1 MFDCVPSSIQEV
13 YWKFSRNDFKVRL
26 RLYVGERQAEV
37 VQNYQTMGMILSQAF
52 SAKSGSDTSSGEDV
66 VPQNKA
72 EMTAAFKGVFG

>member
-1 MFDCVPSSIQEV
+1 
-13 YWKFSRNDFKVRL
+13 
-26 RLYVGERQAEV
+26 
-37 VQNYQTMGMILSQAF
+37 MGMILSQAF